1 MSLRRRTQPQT
12 GPWTPSRLGGALQLW
27 LDATD
32 STTLTTTGSSVS
44 QWRDKS
50 SYGNNASQT
59 TAALQPTLT
68 STAINGLP
76 ALSLSS
82 DQLDIPS
89 LVLTGQGY
97 TFFAAATMTTST
109 ASNGR
114 LLAAKATGI
123 FSDAFYPTNWT
134 ILMRSGTSAN
144 LTAVHNSVQ
153 LSNIGSVSY
162 STPFIVDSELNAG
175 VRIFING
182 TAAGSSAT
190 SSDLNT
196 TAGVRIG
203 NDMEGSNGTQYWNGL
218 IGEIICGRELSDA
231 EKQLVRGYLAWK
243 WGTTASLPN
252 DHPYKSNSSLFI
264 LPPYTIPLVS
274 YNFQDSTAADGTSA
288 NGGTLTNVGSGGS
301 ALNGLVSGPD
311 ITWTTGYEG
320 RALSVFR
327 TTDPNGTSF
336 SGVKTAVPNASLN
349 SINNF
354 TIMARLKAITGSSNL
369 GEFFHAGVFDVN
381 ENLIA
386 SLYANNNAVRVAIY
400 PESASSNN
408 PNVVN
413 TVLKSPTTTWTHY
426 CVTYDG
432 TTTTIYIDGTSSAS
446 STAVSGNLRQLGN
459 RTIFI
464 GTSYGIISGQVDDFR
479 LYSTVLT
486 QAEIAAIASS

>member
-1 MSLRRRTQPQT
+1 M
-12 GPWTPSRLGGALQLW
+12 
-27 LDATD
+27 
-32 STTLTTTGSSVS
+32 TTTASSVS

-68 STAINGLP
+68 SNAINSLP

-97 TFFAAATMTTST
+97 TFFVAATMTTST

-114 LLAAKATGI
+114 LLAAKAAGV
-123 FSDAFYPTNWT
+123 FGDAFDPTSWT

-144 LTAVHNSVQ
+144 LTAVQNSVQ
-153 LSNIGSVSY
+153 PTNIGSVSY

-203 NDMEGSNGTQYWNGL
+203 NDMEGGTQYWNGL
-218 IGEIICGRELSDA
+218 VGEIICGRGLSAA

-243 WGTTASLPN
+243 WGTTASLPS

-264 LPPYTIPLVS
+264 IPPYTIPLVS
-274 YNFQDSTAADGTSA
+274 YNFQDSTAADGTNA

-301 ALNGLVSGPD
+301 ALNGLVSSPD

-336 SGVKTAVPNASLN
+336 SGVKTAAPNASLN

-354 TIMARLKAITGSSNL
+354 TIMARLRAITGSSNL
-369 GEFFHAGVFDVN
+369 GEYFNAGVFDVN

-400 PESASSNN
+400 PESASNNN
-408 PNVVN
+408 PNVVS
-413 TVLKSPTTTWTHY
+413 TTLKSPTTTWTHY

-432 TTTTIYIDGTSSAS
+432 TTTTIYTDGTSSAS
-446 STAVSGNLRQLGN
+446 STAVSGNLKQLGN
-459 RTIFI
+459 RTILI
-464 GTSYGIISGQVDDFR
+464 GSSYGIVSGQIDDFR
-479 LYSTVLT
+479 LYSTALT

>member
-27 LDATD
+27 LDAAD
-32 STTLTTTGSSVS
+32 STTLTTTASSVS

-50 SYGNNASQT
+50 GYGNNASQA

-68 STAINGLP
+68 STAINDLP

-97 TFFAAATMTTST
+97 TFFVAATMTTST

-114 LLAAKATGI
+114 LLAAKATGV
-123 FSDAFYPTNWT
+123 FGDAFDPTSWT

-153 LSNIGSVSY
+153 PSNIGSVSY

-203 NDMEGSNGTQYWNGL
+203 NDMEGSGGTQYWNGL

-264 LPPYTIPLVS
+264 IPPYTIPLVS

-288 NGGTLTNVGSGGS
+288 NGGTLTNVGGGGTALNGTIQQCTWQQGYTGRGLRFAPRAESSNTLTDRAFVAANS
-301 ALNGLVSGPD
+301 ALN
-311 ITWTTGYEG
+311 
-320 RALSVFR
+320 
-327 TTDPNGTSF
+327 
-336 SGVKTAVPNASLN
+336 
-349 SINNF
+349 
-354 TIMARLKAITGSSNL
+354 
-369 GEFFHAGVFDVN
+369 
-381 ENLIA
+381 
-386 SLYANNNAVRVAIY
+386 
-400 PESASSNN
+400 
-408 PNVVN
+408 
-413 TVLKSPTTTWTHY
+413 
-426 CVTYDG
+426 
-432 TTTTIYIDGTSSAS
+432 
-446 STAVSGNLRQLGN
+446 LRCRG
-459 RTIFI
+459 
-464 GTSYGIISGQVDDFR
+464 
-479 LYSTVLT
+479 
-486 QAEIAAIASS
+486 